1 MSRLRWPDS
10 TNSVSEKPGTIQCTT
25 IPETMSDTHVVILA
39 AGKGTRMQSA
49 IPKVLHRVAGLSMLE
64 HVLRAVRPLQASTT
78 TIVVGYGA
86 ECVRTAVTPA
96 PALQFVTQEPQ
107 LGTGHALLQV
117 EHALAGATGTL
128 LLLAGDVPRLATA
141 TLVRLLDG
149 HRDANAAA
157 TVLTAVMPRPFG
169 YGRVVRTQGRI
180 ARIVEERDATADQR
194 AIQEV
199 NSGVY
204 AFALE
209 PLFDALRQIASE
221 NMQGEYYLPDLVS
234 IYRRRR
240 LTVETVSVERLEEI
254 RGINSQTELAEV
266 GAIMRQG
273 KNEELMAAGVTIED
287 PVTTYIDQDVMV
299 GADTVLHPGVTLE
312 GRTRVGTACEIHSG
326 TRIVDSTIEDDV
338 TINNHCVITGAR
350 VAAGAR
356 VGPFAHLRPEADIGP
371 EAKIGN
377 FVEVK
382 KATVGA
388 RSKANHL
395 AYLGDA
401 TVGEGVNV
409 GAGTIICNYD
419 GVEKHRTVIED
430 GAFIGSDS
438 QLIAPVTIGKGAYVA
453 SGSTITDDVPPGA
466 LAVARGR
473 QVNKEGW
480 VARKRRA

>member
-1 MSRLRWPDS
+1 
-10 TNSVSEKPGTIQCTT
+10 
-25 IPETMSDTHVVILA
+25 MSDTHVVILA

-64 HVLRAVRPLQASTT
+64 HVLRAVRPLQASST

-204 AFALE
+204 TFALE

-234 IYRRRR
+234 IYRHRR
-240 LTVETVSVERLEEI
+240 LTIETVSVERLEEI
-254 RGINSQTELAEV
+254 RGINSQIELAEV
-266 GAIMRQG
+266 GAIVRQG
-273 KNEELMAAGVTIED
+273 KNEELMAAGVTIDD

-326 TRIVDSTIEDDV
+326 TRIVDSTIED
-338 TINNHCVITGAR
+338 G
-350 VAAGAR
+350 
-356 VGPFAHLRPEADIGP
+356 
-371 EAKIGN
+371 
-377 FVEVK
+377 
-382 KATVGA
+382 
-388 RSKANHL
+388 
-395 AYLGDA
+395 
-401 TVGEGVNV
+401 
-409 GAGTIICNYD
+409 
-419 GVEKHRTVIED
+419 
-430 GAFIGSDS
+430 GSDRS
-438 QLIAPVTIGKGAYVA
+438 RTCGRRPT
-453 SGSTITDDVPPGA
+453 S
-466 LAVARGR
+466 AR
-473 QVNKEGW
+473 
-480 VARKRRA
+480 RRRSATSSR